1 MNEPVVPPS
10 RPEAPPRGN
19 GPTALLT
26 ALLAAQLGLAWIHGR
41 MLNRQHAQLLD
52 IREDLQ
58 GLAEAIEASYGEAP
72 QEEGSLAPAALERH
86 RRPARRHARGPR
98 LAAYRNQEPQD
109 QESSGK
115 EQDRA
120 AKELE
125 ASRASQEKAVRD
137 AKVAQKQISFRE
149 AAERAERVEKI
160 DNASKGFM
168 WATLGT
174 AVVLFA
180 AFAARGFIRK
190 QRG

>member
-1 MNEPVVPPS
+1 MNEPDPAPPN
-10 RPEAPPRGN
+10 PEAPRGN
-19 GPTALLT
+19 GPMLLLT

-58 GLAEAIEASYGEAP
+58 GLAEAIEASYGEAL
-72 QEEGSLAPAALERH
+72 QEEGTLAPAALDRH
-86 RRPARRHARGPR
+86 RRPAHRPFRRPR
-98 LAAYRNQEPQD
+98 LVSHRIQESPD

-168 WATLGT
+168 WATLGA
-174 AVVLFA
+174 AVLLFG
-180 AFAARGFIRK
+180 AFAARGFIRR